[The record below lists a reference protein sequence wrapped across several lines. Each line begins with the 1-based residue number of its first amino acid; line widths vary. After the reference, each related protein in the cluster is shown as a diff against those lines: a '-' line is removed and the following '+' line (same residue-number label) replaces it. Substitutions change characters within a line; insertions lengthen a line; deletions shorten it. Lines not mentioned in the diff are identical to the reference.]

1 MGHFDGH
8 DDTPVQCRVH
18 CPTKHVQGYPGC
30 HWMPPLGDYLP
41 SIASAD
47 AMVIDFGIKNR
58 VVAL

>member
-1 MGHFDGH
+1 MTMRRCGAERIAQQSIF
-8 DDTPVQCRVH
+8 
-18 CPTKHVQGYPGC
+18 QGYPRC

-41 SIASAD
+41 RIAPAD